1 MNEYVVITVSGERVR
16 IGAEDFQ
23 ADASEVDFIKKGER
37 VARFYAQGISG
48 FFKVRDYDKEQES

>member
-37 VARFYAQGISG
+37 VARFYAHGISG
-48 FFKVRDYDKEQES
+48 FFKVDMGADDD